1 VKSAVRAMERVD
13 RAEPGVVRLDDPRA
27 RDPEL
32 VGAKAAALATA
43 KLAGLPVLPGV
54 VLTTAFQRGTSE
66 HRAQL
71 QEAWS
76 DISHAGEVSLVVRSS
91 STIEDTGASSMAGM
105 FTSVLGVSGWEE
117 FEAAI
122 DTVLASSNV
131 VPLGSGGDRRA
142 DGRPAGAPAPMAVL
156 VQPYLV
162 STSGGVLFGLDPVTG
177 REDRIVVSATDQG
190 PNALVSGE
198 VDGIRYIL
206 SRRGRTVEGPP
217 AGSGL
222 LRRRQL
228 HTMARVAA
236 HAARVFGGPQ
246 DIEWAFDTG
255 GHFRLLQSRPVTA
268 RGEAGAAE
276 GPVLGPG
283 PVAET
288 FPDALLPLEEDLWAA
303 PLGEALRH
311 ALTLGS
317 TAPRHR
323 LATSPVLR
331 SVGGR
336 LAVDLDL
343 MPDATPSGS
352 LLSKLDPRPPM
363 RRLIA
368 AWRVGR
374 LRAALP
380 VLAGDLLARAD
391 DDLLSVD
398 AVEAL
403 SDDELL
409 GILFNSRQGLV
420 ALHGHE
426 VLMGWLI
433 DAPTATTVTAASV
446 ALRFLVDARSAGM
459 ADEEVVARHPGV
471 LALVAPRITAKV
483 ELPPTPDALPPAPST
498 PTDISDPGLLR
509 EALRLR
515 ARWLQEL
522 TARAAWELGR
532 RLTDR
537 GAVEHPHD
545 VALLRLD
552 ELETA
557 VRTGAAP
564 ADLPGRTTPISPPL
578 PARFRLT
585 PGGGVVAIA
594 PARRGRRGR
603 GGLGGA
609 QGAGGGRGVGH
620 VHDGSDT
627 PAEGAV
633 LVVRTLDP
641 GLAPVLPRLGG
652 LIAETGSPLSH
663 LAILAREVGVPTV
676 VGVEGATT
684 RFPPGSRVMVDGT
697 SGEVELLEAGLPV
710 ADGAQPVEQKHGGAA

>member
-1 VKSAVRAMERVD
+1 MKSAVRRVERVD
-13 RAEPGVVRLDDPRA
+13 RAEPGVVRLDEPRA

-54 VLTTAFQRGTSE
+54 VVTTAFHRGTPE
-66 HRAQL
+66 HRAEL

-76 DISHAGEVSLVVRSS
+76 EISHAGEVSLVVRSS

-105 FTSVLGVSGWEE
+105 FTSVLGVSGWEQ

-122 DTVLASSNV
+122 DTVLASRNV
-131 VPLGSGGDRRA
+131 VPLDDHRGE
-142 DGRPAGAPAPMAVL
+142 GRPAGGPAPMAVL
-156 VQPYLV
+156 IQPYLV

-177 REDRIVVSATDQG
+177 RQDRVVVSATDQG

-198 VDGIRYIL
+198 VDGVRYIL
-206 SRRGRTVEGPP
+206 SRHGRTVEGPP

-228 HTMARVAA
+228 RTMARVAA

-246 DIEWAFDTG
+246 DIEWAFDTAG
-255 GHFRLLQSRPVTA
+255 QFRLLQSRPVTA
-268 RGEAGAAE
+268 RGEASAAE
-276 GPVLGPG
+276 GPVFGPG

-288 FPDALLPLEEDLWAA
+288 FPDPLLPLEEDLWAG

-311 ALTLGS
+311 ALILGS

-323 LATSPVLR
+323 LAASPVLR

-343 MPDATPSGS
+343 MPDAGTTGS
-352 LLSKLDPRPPM
+352 FLSRLDPRPPM
-363 RRLIA
+363 RRLVA

-380 VLAGDLLARAD
+380 VLAADLLARAD
-391 DDLLSVD
+391 DDLLAIDDVR
-398 AVEAL
+398 EL

-420 ALHGHE
+420 AIHGHE
-426 VLMGWLI
+426 VLMGWLV
-433 DAPTATTVTAASV
+433 DAPANATVTAASV
-446 ALRFLVDARSAGM
+446 AVRFLVDARSAGM
-459 ADEEVVARHPGV
+459 TDEEVVVRHPGV
-471 LALVAPRITAKV
+471 LALVPPRVTARLD
-483 ELPPTPDALPPAPST
+483 LPPTPEALPPAAT
-498 PTDISDPGLLR
+498 TATDPTDPAVLR
-509 EALRLR
+509 EALRIR
-515 ARWLQEL
+515 VRWLQEL

-532 RLTDR
+532 RLTEN
-537 GAVEHPHD
+537 GTVEHPHD
-545 VALLRLD
+545 VALLRLE

-564 ADLPGRTTPISPPL
+564 ADLPARTTPRSPPL

-585 PGGGVVAIA
+585 PSGAVVAFA

-603 GGLGGA
+603 GGFGGP
-609 QGAGGGRGVGH
+609 QGAGGGRGVGP
-620 VHDGSDT
+620 VHDGTDT
-627 PAEGAV
+627 PAQGAV

-641 GLAPVLPRLGG
+641 GLAPVLPLLGG
-652 LIAETGSPLSH
+652 LVAETGSPLSH
-663 LAILAREVGVPTV
+663 LAILARELGVPTA

-684 RFPPGSRVMVDGT
+684 RFPPGSLVMVDGT
-697 SGEVELLEAGLPV
+697 TGEVELLEAAPMVGV
-710 ADGAQPVEQKHGGAA
+710 APPIEQNHGGAA

>member
-1 VKSAVRAMERVD
+1 
-13 RAEPGVVRLDDPRA
+13 
-27 RDPEL
+27 
-32 VGAKAAALATA
+32 
-43 KLAGLPVLPGV
+43 
-54 VLTTAFQRGTSE
+54 
-66 HRAQL
+66 
-71 QEAWS
+71 EAWA
-76 DISHAGEVSLVVRSS
+76 DVSHAGEVSLVVRSS

-105 FTSVLGVSGWEE
+105 FTSVLDVAGWEQ
-117 FEAAI
+117 FEVAI

-131 VPLGSGGDRRA
+131 VPLGGVPERKGSGRRGE
-142 DGRPAGAPAPMAVL
+142 GRPAGGPAPMAVL

-177 REDRIVVSATDQG
+177 RQDRLVVSATDRG

-198 VDGIRYIL
+198 VDGVRYVL
-206 SRRGRTVEGPP
+206 SRRGRTLEGPP
-217 AGSGL
+217 AATNL

-228 HTMARVAA
+228 HTMARMAA

-255 GHFRLLQSRPVTA
+255 GQFRLLQSRPVTA

-288 FPDALLPLEEDLWAA
+288 FPDPLLPLEEDLWAG
-303 PLGEALRH
+303 PLGDALRH

-343 MPDATPSGS
+343 MPDAATAGS
-352 LLSKLDPRPPM
+352 FLARLDPRPPI
-363 RRLIA
+363 RRLVA

-380 VLAGDLLARAD
+380 VLAADLLARAD
-391 DDLLSVD
+391 DDLLAVD
-398 AVEAL
+398 DVEAL

-426 VLMGWLI
+426 VLMGWLV
-433 DAPTATTVTAASV
+433 DAPTATVTAASV
-446 ALRFLVDARSAGM
+446 AMRFLVDARSGGM
-459 ADEEVVARHPGV
+459 ADDEVVLRHPGV
-471 LALVAPRITAKV
+471 LALVPPRVTAKV
-483 ELPPTPDALPPAPST
+483 ELPPTPEALPPAASA
-498 PTDISDPGLLR
+498 PTDPSDPTLLR

-532 RLTDR
+532 RLTER
-537 GAVEHPHD
+537 GTAEHPHD

-564 ADLPGRTTPISPPL
+564 ADLPGRTTPMSPPL

-585 PGGGVVAIA
+585 PSGAVVAIA

-609 QGAGGGRGVGH
+609 QGAGGGRGAGP
-620 VHDGSDT
+620 VHDGTD
-627 PAEGAV
+627 PPEEGAV

-652 LIAETGSPLSH
+652 LVAETGSPLSH
-663 LAILAREVGVPTV
+663 LAILARELGVPTA

-684 RFPPGSRVMVDGT
+684 RFPAGSLVMVDGT
-697 SGEVELLEAGLPV
+697 TGEVELLEPGAPAGGMPQ
-710 ADGAQPVEQKHGGAA
+710 AIEQKHGGAA

>member
-1 VKSAVRAMERVD
+1 VKSAIRAVDRVD

-43 KLAGLPVLPGV
+43 KLAGLPVLPGIV
-54 VLTTAFQRGTSE
+54 VTTAFRASTAE

-105 FTSVLGVSGWEE
+105 FTSVLGVAGWEQ
-117 FEAAI
+117 FEAAM

-131 VPLGSGGDRRA
+131 VPLDDRRGE
-142 DGRPAGAPAPMAVL
+142 GRPASGPAPMAVL

-177 REDRIVVSATDQG
+177 RQDRVVVSATDQG

-198 VDGIRYIL
+198 VDGTRYVL

-217 AGSGL
+217 TASGL

-228 HTMARVAA
+228 RTMARVAA

-255 GHFRLLQSRPVTA
+255 GQFRLLQSRPVTA

-288 FPDALLPLEEDLWAA
+288 FPDALLPLEEDLWAG

-323 LATSPVLR
+323 LAASPVLR

-343 MPDATPSGS
+343 MPDAATSGS
-352 LLSKLDPRPPM
+352 LLSRLDPRPPV
-363 RRLIA
+363 RRLVA

-380 VLAGDLLARAD
+380 VLAADLLAGAD
-391 DDLLSVD
+391 DDLLAVD
-398 AVEAL
+398 DVQAL

-409 GILFNSRQGLV
+409 GILFNGRQGLV
-420 ALHGHE
+420 AIHGHE
-426 VLMGWLI
+426 VLMGWLV
-433 DAPTATTVTAASV
+433 DAPTATVTAASV
-446 ALRFLVDARSAGM
+446 AMRFLVDARSAGM
-459 ADEEVVARHPGV
+459 ADEEVVLRHPGV
-471 LALVAPRITAKV
+471 LALAPPRITAKV
-483 ELPPTPDALPPAPST
+483 ELPPTPEALPPAAGA
-498 PTDISDPGLLR
+498 PTDPSDPALLR

-532 RLTDR
+532 RLTEK
-537 GAVEHPHD
+537 GTVEHPHD
-545 VALLRLD
+545 VALLRLG

-557 VRTGAAP
+557 VRTATAP
-564 ADLPGRTTPISPPL
+564 ADLPARTTPMSAPL

-585 PGGGVVAIA
+585 PSGAVVAIA

-603 GGLGGA
+603 GGVGGA
-609 QGAGGGRGVGH
+609 QGAGGGRGVGR
-620 VHDGSDT
+620 VHDGVDT
-627 PAEGAV
+627 PAAGAV

-641 GLAPVLPRLGG
+641 GLAAVLPRLGG
-652 LIAETGSPLSH
+652 LVAETGSPLSH
-663 LAILAREVGVPTV
+663 LAILARELAIPTA

-684 RFPPGSRVMVDGT
+684 RFAPGSLVMVDGT
-697 SGEVELLEAGLPV
+697 TGEVELIEAAAPAGGLV
-710 ADGAQPVEQKHGGAA
+710 QPIEQEHGGAA